1 MAYQLL
7 IVVAGGAGSIVSGNP
22 FNGLKPVLILALF
35 KLLFGLDFLLFY
47 DWFLINWGLNRITAR
62 GYSTLAVT

>member
-7 IVVAGGAGSIVSGNP
+7 IVVAGGVGSIVSGNP
-22 FNGLKPVLILALF
+22 FNGLRSVLIFALF
-35 KLLFGLDFLLFY
+35 KLLFGLVFLLFY
-47 DWFLINWGLNRITAR
+47 AWFLINWGLNRITAR

>member
-22 FNGLKPVLILALF
+22 FKSLRSVLVLAFF
-35 KLLFGLDFLLFY
+35 KLLLGLDFLLFY
-47 DWFLINWGLNRITAR
+47 DWFLINWGLKKITAR
-62 GYSTLAVT
+62 G